1 MKHLYYFIYIKLD
14 EYKKTITME
23 NPKEK
28 ADSKF
33 DDLVK
38 QLEPLIQQMKTI
50 HDQAVVVY
58 TPLVDDIC
66 SRKANE
72 NEVGWMLDY
81 LLMFADDERILQLY
95 KKVCRAYWKIYP
107 TSIAFYIMEYRK
119 EYNPDSLVGTEYEY
133 LLHED
138 DETNNP

>member
-1 MKHLYYFIYIKLD
+1 MKY
-14 EYKKTITME
+14 
-23 NPKEK
+23 
-28 ADSKF
+28 

-50 HDQAVVVY
+50 YDQAVVVY

-66 SRKANE
+66 NRKANE
-72 NEVGWMLDY
+72 NEMGLLLDY

-107 TSIAFYIMEYRK
+107 TSIAFYIMEYLK
-119 EYNPDSLVGTEYEY
+119 EYDPDSLVGTEYEY

-138 DETNNP
+138 DETNDH

>member
-1 MKHLYYFIYIKLD
+1 MMI
-14 EYKKTITME
+14 ME
-23 NPKEK
+23 NQKEK
-28 ADSKF
+28 TDLKY

-66 SRKANE
+66 SRKASE

-107 TSIAFYIMEYRK
+107 TSIAFFIMEYRK

>member
-1 MKHLYYFIYIKLD
+1 MTMK
-14 EYKKTITME
+14 
-23 NPKEK
+23 NQKEK
-28 ADSKF
+28 TDLKF

-50 HDQAVVVY
+50 HDQAVVAY

-66 SRKANE
+66 SRKASE

>member
-1 MKHLYYFIYIKLD
+1 
-14 EYKKTITME
+14 ME

-28 ADSKF
+28 TDSKF

-50 HDQAVVVY
+50 HDQTVVAY

-66 SRKANE
+66 SRKASE

-81 LLMFADDERILQLY
+81 MLMFADDERILQLY

-107 TSIAFYIMEYRK
+107 DSIAFYIMEYRK
-119 EYNPDSLVGTEYEY
+119 EYDPDSLVGTEYEN

-138 DETNNP
+138 DETKDP